1 MHSDFGKIDVRKPDF
16 IPLHGSFSVVCWWRT
31 PELANDHDF
40 RTLVDGIVIFHGA
53 KIFTQIPERS
63 MRAPSTISPILRL
76 DALQTGGKRWQQLYP
91 DVRILCILSDS
102 GASNGY
108 RPRAWKYCLQHRFA
122 NPFQVLVTVT
132 TMPVARQS
140 GIRSSIA
147 SSVR

>member
-1 MHSDFGKIDVRKPDF
+1 MCSDFGKIDVRKPDF

-31 PELANDHDF
+31 PELVNDHDF
-40 RTLVDGIVIFHGA
+40 RSLADGIMIPSGVYGLHAITGA
-53 KIFTQIPERS
+53 FYVGTSYDITS
-63 MRAPSTISPILRL
+63 LRL
-76 DALQTGGKRWQQLYP
+76 TVLQTGIKRWQKLYP
-91 DVRILCILSDS
+91 YVRKLCILSDS

-132 TMPVARQS
+132 TMPVALQS